1 MYRQKKLYKV
11 IAAVGLLFT
20 GHLAVL
26 AYNANFGQTGDEQII
41 ASTIEEALKE
51 QALANGSSKL
61 KSIKADAESEAATLA
76 VMNGIAANTPDVNSV
91 EYYYNYIPR
100 TESGRAQF
108 AWERLSK
115 SVKESYESVYAKSTT
130 LLAANVINDRTAET
144 DAGEAQTAEIDSATI
159 NQTNQALNTTL
170 ATAAIGNNSGF
181 NNGETV
187 IIAQNEPP
195 QAQVPDSIASPFSP
209 SNAPDSIKNAPEA
222 KGIPSKATLTPSEV
236 PVPAALPLMA
246 SALVAF
252 GVGSRRTKR

>member
-1 MYRQKKLYKV
+1 MYRQKKLYKI
-11 IAAVGLLFT
+11 IAAVALLFT
-20 GHLAVL
+20 AHLAVL
-26 AYNANFGQTGDEQII
+26 AYNANFGQAADEQII
-41 ASTIEEALKE
+41 ATTIEDALKE

-61 KSIKADAESEAATLA
+61 KSIKADAENEAATLA

-100 TESGRAQF
+100 TESARAQF

-115 SVKESYESVYAKSTT
+115 SVKDTYQSAYAKSTT
-130 LLAANVINDRTAET
+130 LHVANVINNRAENSDT
-144 DAGEAQTAEIDSATI
+144 VEAQTVETDSATI
-159 NQTNQALNTTL
+159 NKTNQALNTTL
-170 ATAAIGNNSGF
+170 ATAAIGSNSGF

-187 IIAQNEPP
+187 VVAQNDTPD
-195 QAQVPDSIASPFSP
+195 AAVPDNIGNPFSP
-209 SNAPDSIKNAPEA
+209 SNAPDPIKDAPEA
-222 KGIPSKATLTPSEV
+222 KGLPPKATLRPSEV